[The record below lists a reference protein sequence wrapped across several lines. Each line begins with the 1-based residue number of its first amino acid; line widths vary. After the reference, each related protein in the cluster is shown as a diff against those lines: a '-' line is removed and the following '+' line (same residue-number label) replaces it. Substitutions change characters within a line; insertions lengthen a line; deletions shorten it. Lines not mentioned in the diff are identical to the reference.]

1 MNKSFKSLIS
11 LFWGFLLLIQR
22 LRGMNLFCTFQITL
36 LIRLGKRDIFHKIFK
51 YHGGREKLEIARV
64 NITKSYSANIENT
77 KTEKCTT
84 TKIYRIGSLIHAHF
98 FTRYITTRYFMFTHY
113 TQRPNLTFWFKTSSH
128 LPQAQLDFW
137 CFDYLFLGIVFFA
150 KCLARSCF
158 ANCKTDFTF
167 WGLDYLESPLISQLL
182 HWPASAVW

>member
-77 KTEKCTT
+77 KTQKYTT
-84 TKIYRIGSLIHAHF
+84 TNKKISNWLPNICSIFYKLSCNHVLNV
-98 FTRYITTRYFMFTHY
+98 THC
-113 TQRPNLTFWFKTSSH
+113 TGRPNLTFWFKTSSH
-128 LPQAQLDFW
+128 LPRDRLLFW
-137 CFDYLFLGIVFFA
+137 CFDCLCLVIVFF
-150 KCLARSCF
+150 LQ
-158 ANCKTDFTF
+158 
-167 WGLDYLESPLISQLL
+167 I
-182 HWPASAVW
+182 V